1 MTVTIRPLCERGH
14 FCRVCGR
21 VTIHH
26 HVGPHRER
34 DVSVASHLWNCSE
47 CEATVALDSPEDFA
61 LRCFRRETRRMR
73 QRRAARR
80 YIGRRWR

>member
-1 MTVTIRPLCERGH
+1 MTVTIIPLYERGL
-14 FCRVCGR
+14 FCQVCGR

-26 HVGPHRER
+26 HIGPQRER
-34 DVSVASHLWNCSE
+34 DVSVAFRLWDCSE
-47 CEATVALDSPEDFA
+47 CEATVALDSPEDVG

-80 YIGRRWR
+80 Y